1 MILGY
6 HEREFFWLLGLQS
19 YLNFVFGNFEPNF
32 GIFFFLN
39 FECSI
44 SKEKSSLPLHRLPKK
59 FLQNI
64 YKIKDIY
71 IYKKKI
77 YIDFSYD
84 IISMV

>member
-1 MILGY
+1 MSLVKGK
-6 HEREFFWLLGLQS
+6 
-19 YLNFVFGNFEPNF
+19 VF
-32 GIFFFLN
+32 
-39 FECSI
+39 
-44 SKEKSSLPLHRLPKK
+44 SSFAPTPKK
-59 FLQNI
+59 FLKNI